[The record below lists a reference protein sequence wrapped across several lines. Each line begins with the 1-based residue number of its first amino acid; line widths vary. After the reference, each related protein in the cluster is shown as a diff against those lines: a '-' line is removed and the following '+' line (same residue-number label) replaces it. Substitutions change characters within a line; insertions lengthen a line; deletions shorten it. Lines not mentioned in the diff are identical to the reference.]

1 MIYLSLG
8 RDDKGNKASH
18 GQSVGRYAYPARPL
32 KKVDCPGEAF
42 FLRRTMHYYQ
52 FNIGDYASHT
62 RGLSLLEDLAY
73 RRLLDQYYLNERP
86 FNKCSTTVARLI
98 GMKDYVSEVDYVLR
112 TFFVENEEKEWI
124 NVRADREIQHFKTK
138 SEKAAVAGKA
148 SAMRR
153 LNERSTDVK
162 QTLNG
167 RQLTNNHKP
176 ITNNQ
181 EPLLNPPTPQ
191 GVDNGF
197 EEFWQAYPKKVGK
210 TAAQKA
216 WSKLKSH
223 KNSLELIK
231 AALEWQRV
239 SDQWTKENGQFI
251 PNPATYLNQ
260 GRWLDTPIEPAGI
273 PKLTKYGLRA
283 QAAAERW
290 LARHKDEGVANEN

>member
-1 MIYLSLG
+1 MEI
-8 RDDKGNKASH
+8 D
-18 GQSVGRYAYPARPL
+18 V
-32 KKVDCPGEAF
+32 
-42 FLRRTMHYYQ
+42 HYYQ

-62 RGLSLLEDLAY
+62 SHLTEIEDLAY
-73 RRLLDQYYLNERP
+73 RRMLDWCYLHEKP
-86 FNKCSTTVARLI
+86 LPDDIEEIARLI
-98 GMKDYVSEVDYVLR
+98 RMHSHCDSIANVLR
-112 TFFVENEEKEWI
+112 EFFKHDDGYYSERVLEEIKHV
-124 NVRADREIQHFKTK
+124 NSK
-138 SEKAAVAGKA
+138 SEKAKA
-148 SAMRR
+148 SANARWSNKIKDLPSDANAMRTHSDC
-153 LNERSTDVK
+153 NATH
-162 QTLNG
+162 NPI
-167 RQLTNNHKP
+167 HK
-176 ITNNQ
+176 TQ
-181 EPLLNPPTPQ
+181 DPLHIKNPPTPQ
-191 GVDNGF
+191 GADNGF

-231 AALEWQRV
+231 DALKWQRV

-290 LARHKDEGVANEN
+290 LASHRDEGVANEG